1 MIHLANF
8 CDNCGAKLDAN
19 SKFCPSCGTAINNG
33 EAVLTTVD
41 TLPTENSNLPVGKT
55 ISESGLVLHS
65 SAPISRT
72 CSWVRW
78 LYILFAI
85 LVCAGGL
92 GVIGLM
98 LTFAFDCYAKDFHR
112 GKMRRMRFKF
122 VTPISLDEIYNKL
135 QPVLVSKYGNEMEFD
150 REGDTLCVK
159 YKSVIYDIN
168 LHDDGTFSLWWRK
181 SIAGALFSFNEWKL
195 YNKIRTGTAIIAYEL
210 QQQFGIR

>member
-1 MIHLANF
+1 MANF

-33 EAVLTTVD
+33 EAVLTTAD
-41 TLPTENSNLPVGKT
+41 TLPTESNNLPVGKT

-195 YNKIRTGTAIIAYEL
+195 YNKIRTGTSIIAYEL

>member
-1 MIHLANF
+1 MIHLPNF

-33 EAVLTTVD
+33 EAVLTTAD
-41 TLPTENSNLPVGKT
+41 TLPTESTNLPVGKT

-72 CSWVRW
+72 CSWIIW
-78 LYILFAI
+78 LYILFGI

-210 QQQFGIR
+210 QQQFGIH

>member
-1 MIHLANF
+1 MANF

-72 CSWVRW
+72 CSWIIW
-78 LYILFAI
+78 LYILFGI

-98 LTFAFDCYAKDFHR
+98 LTYAFDYYAKDFHR

-181 SIAGALFSFNEWKL
+181 SIAGAIFSFNEGKL

-210 QQQFGIR
+210 QQQFGIH

>member
-1 MIHLANF
+1 MPNF

-33 EAVLTTVD
+33 EAVLTTAD
-41 TLPTENSNLPVGKT
+41 TLPTESNNLPVGKT

-210 QQQFGIR
+210 QQQFGIH

>member
-1 MIHLANF
+1 MPNF

-33 EAVLTTVD
+33 EAVLTTAD
-41 TLPTENSNLPVGKT
+41 TLPTESNNLPVGKT

-72 CSWVRW
+72 CSWIIW
-78 LYILFAI
+78 LYILFGI

-98 LTFAFDCYAKDFHR
+98 LTYAFDYYAKDFHR

-135 QPVLVSKYGNEMEFD
+135 QPVLANKYGNEMEFE

-159 YKSVIYDIN
+159 YKSVFYDIN

-181 SIAGALFSFNEWKL
+181 SIAGAIFSFNEGKL
-195 YNKIRTGTAIIAYEL
+195 YKKVRIGTAIIAYEL
-210 QQQFGIR
+210 QQQFGIH

>member
-1 MIHLANF
+1 MANF

-41 TLPTENSNLPVGKT
+41 TLPTENSNLSVGKT

-210 QQQFGIR
+210 QQQFGIH

>member
-1 MIHLANF
+1 MANF

-33 EAVLTTVD
+33 EAVLTTAD
-41 TLPTENSNLPVGKT
+41 TLPTESTNLPVGKT

-210 QQQFGIR
+210 QQQFGIH

>member
-33 EAVLTTVD
+33 EAVLTTAD
-41 TLPTENSNLPVGKT
+41 TLPTESNNLPVGKT

-72 CSWVRW
+72 CSWIIW
-78 LYILFAI
+78 LYILFGI

-181 SIAGALFSFNEWKL
+181 SIAGAIFSFNEGKL

-210 QQQFGIR
+210 QQQFGIH

>member
-1 MIHLANF
+1 MANF

-33 EAVLTTVD
+33 EAVLTTAD
-41 TLPTENSNLPVGKT
+41 TLPTESTNLPVGKT

-135 QPVLVSKYGNEMEFD
+135 QPVLANKYGNEMEFE

-159 YKSVIYDIN
+159 YKSVFYDIN

-181 SIAGALFSFNEWKL
+181 SIAGAIFSFNEGKL
-195 YNKIRTGTAIIAYEL
+195 YKKVRIGTAIIAYEL
-210 QQQFGIR
+210 QQQFGIH

>member
-1 MIHLANF
+1 MANF

-33 EAVLTTVD
+33 EAVLTSAD
-41 TLPTENSNLPVGKT
+41 TLPTESSNLPVGKT

-78 LYILFAI
+78 LYIIFGI

-112 GKMRRMRFKF
+112 GKMRRMKFKF
-122 VTPISLDEIYNKL
+122 VTPINLDEIYNKL
-135 QPVLVSKYGNEMEFD
+135 QPVLTNKYGNEMEFD

>member
-1 MIHLANF
+1 MANF

-33 EAVLTTVD
+33 EAVLTTAD
-41 TLPTENSNLPVGKT
+41 TLPTESTNLPVGKT

-72 CSWVRW
+72 CSWIIW
-78 LYILFAI
+78 LYILFGI

-98 LTFAFDCYAKDFHR
+98 LTYAFDYYAKDFHR

-122 VTPISLDEIYNKL
+122 VTPINLDEIYNKL

-159 YKSVIYDIN
+159 YKSVFYDIN

-181 SIAGALFSFNEWKL
+181 SIAGAIFSFNEGKL

-210 QQQFGIR
+210 QQQFGIH

>member
-1 MIHLANF
+1 MANF

-33 EAVLTTVD
+33 EAVLTTAD
-41 TLPTENSNLPVGKT
+41 TLPTESTNLPVGKT

-72 CSWVRW
+72 CSWIIW
-78 LYILFAI
+78 LYILFGI

-98 LTFAFDCYAKDFHR
+98 LTYAFDYYAKDFHR

-181 SIAGALFSFNEWKL
+181 SIAGAIFSFNEGKL
-195 YNKIRTGTAIIAYEL
+195 YNKIRTGTSIIAYEL
-210 QQQFGIR
+210 QQQFGIH

>member
-1 MIHLANF
+1 MANF

-41 TLPTENSNLPVGKT
+41 TLDTLPTENSNLPVGKT

-72 CSWVRW
+72 CSWIIW
-78 LYILFAI
+78 LYILFGI

-98 LTFAFDCYAKDFHR
+98 LTYAFDYYAKDFHR

-181 SIAGALFSFNEWKL
+181 SIAGAIFSFNEGKL

-210 QQQFGIR
+210 QQQFGIH

>member
-1 MIHLANF
+1 MANF

-33 EAVLTTVD
+33 EAVLTTAN

-210 QQQFGIR
+210 QQQFGIH

>member
-1 MIHLANF
+1 MPNF

-33 EAVLTTVD
+33 EAVLTTAD
-41 TLPTENSNLPVGKT
+41 TLPTESNNLPVGKT

-65 SAPISRT
+65 SAPISKT
-72 CSWVRW
+72 CSWIRW
-78 LYILFAI
+78 VYILFI
-85 LVCAGGL
+85 ISTLFNVGL

-98 LTFAFDCYAKDFHR
+98 LTYAFDYYAKDFHR

-195 YNKIRTGTAIIAYEL
+195 YNKIRTGTSIIAYEL
-210 QQQFGIR
+210 QQQFGIH

>member
-1 MIHLANF
+1 MPNF

-33 EAVLTTVD
+33 EAVLTTAD
-41 TLPTENSNLPVGKT
+41 TLPTESNNLPVGKT

-72 CSWVRW
+72 CSWIIW
-78 LYILFAI
+78 LYILFGI

-159 YKSVIYDIN
+159 YKSVFYDIN

-181 SIAGALFSFNEWKL
+181 SIAGAIFSFNEGKL

-210 QQQFGIR
+210 QQQFGIH

>member
-1 MIHLANF
+1 MANF

-33 EAVLTTVD
+33 EAVLTTAN

-55 ISESGLVLHS
+55 ISESGLGLHS
-65 SAPISRT
+65 SAPISKT
-72 CSWVRW
+72 CSCIRWV
-78 LYILFAI
+78 YILFGI

-98 LTFAFDCYAKDFHR
+98 LTYAFDCYAKDFHR

-195 YNKIRTGTAIIAYEL
+195 YNKIRTGTSIIAYEL

>member
-1 MIHLANF
+1 MPNF

-33 EAVLTTVD
+33 EAVLTTAY
-41 TLPTENSNLPVGKT
+41 TLPTESNNLPVGKT
-55 ISESGLVLHS
+55 IGESGLVLHS

-72 CSWVRW
+72 CSWIIW
-78 LYILFAI
+78 LYILFGI

-98 LTFAFDCYAKDFHR
+98 LTYAFDYYAKDFHR

-181 SIAGALFSFNEWKL
+181 SIAGAIFSFNEGKL
-195 YNKIRTGTAIIAYEL
+195 YNKVRTGTSIIAYEL
-210 QQQFGIR
+210 QQQFGIH

>member
-1 MIHLANF
+1 MPNF

-33 EAVLTTVD
+33 EAVLTTAD
-41 TLPTENSNLPVGKT
+41 TLPTESNNLPVGKT

-72 CSWVRW
+72 CSWIIW
-78 LYILFAI
+78 LYILFGI

-92 GVIGLM
+92 GVIGLI
-98 LTFAFDCYAKDFHR
+98 LAFAFNAVAEDSHR
-112 GKMRRMRFKF
+112 GNIRRMKFKF

-135 QPVLVSKYGNEMEFD
+135 QPVLANKYGNEMEFE

-181 SIAGALFSFNEWKL
+181 SIAGALFSFNEWTL

-210 QQQFGIR
+210 QQQFGIH

>member
-1 MIHLANF
+1 MANF

-33 EAVLTTVD
+33 EAVLTTAD
-41 TLPTENSNLPVGKT
+41 TLPTESNNLPVGKT

-72 CSWVRW
+72 CSWIIW
-78 LYILFAI
+78 LYILFGI

-98 LTFAFDCYAKDFHR
+98 QTYAFDYYAKDFHR

-181 SIAGALFSFNEWKL
+181 SIAGAIFSFNEGKL

-210 QQQFGIR
+210 QQQFGIH

>member
-1 MIHLANF
+1 MANF

-33 EAVLTTVD
+33 EAVLTTAN

-195 YNKIRTGTAIIAYEL
+195 YNKIRTGTSIIAYEL
-210 QQQFGIR
+210 QQQFGIH

>member
-210 QQQFGIR
+210 QQQFGIH

>member
-1 MIHLANF
+1 MPNF

-33 EAVLTTVD
+33 EAVLTTAD
-41 TLPTENSNLPVGKT
+41 TLPTESNNLPVGKT

-195 YNKIRTGTAIIAYEL
+195 YNKIRTGTSIIAYEL

>member
-1 MIHLANF
+1 MANF

-33 EAVLTTVD
+33 EAVLTTAN

>member
-1 MIHLANF
+1 MIQLANF
-8 CDNCGAKLDAN
+8 CDNCGAKFDAN

-33 EAVLTTVD
+33 EAVLTTAN

-181 SIAGALFSFNEWKL
+181 STAGALFSFNEWKL

-210 QQQFGIR
+210 QQQFGIH

>member
-1 MIHLANF
+1 MANF

-33 EAVLTTVD
+33 EAVLTTAD
-41 TLPTENSNLPVGKT
+41 TLPTESNNLPVGKT

-98 LTFAFDCYAKDFHR
+98 LTYAFDYYAKDFHR

-210 QQQFGIR
+210 QQQFGIH

>member
-1 MIHLANF
+1 MANF

-33 EAVLTTVD
+33 EAVLPTAD
-41 TLPTENSNLPVGKT
+41 TLPTESTNLPVGKT
-55 ISESGLVLHS
+55 MSEAGRVLHF
-65 SAPISRT
+65 SAPRGKT
-72 CSWVRW
+72 CSWIRW

-181 SIAGALFSFNEWKL
+181 SIAGAIFSFNEGKL

-210 QQQFGIR
+210 QQQFGIH

>member
-1 MIHLANF
+1 MANF

-33 EAVLTTVD
+33 EAVLTTAD
-41 TLPTENSNLPVGKT
+41 TLPTETTNLPVGKT

-98 LTFAFDCYAKDFHR
+98 LTYAFDYYAKDFHR

-181 SIAGALFSFNEWKL
+181 SIAGAIFSFNEGKL

-210 QQQFGIR
+210 QQQFGIH

>member
-1 MIHLANF
+1 MPNF

-33 EAVLTTVD
+33 EAVLTTAN

-72 CSWVRW
+72 CSWIIW
-78 LYILFAI
+78 LYILFGI

-98 LTFAFDCYAKDFHR
+98 LTYAFDYYAKDFHR

-181 SIAGALFSFNEWKL
+181 SIAGAIFSFNEGKL

-210 QQQFGIR
+210 QQQFGIH

>member
-1 MIHLANF
+1 MANF

-33 EAVLTTVD
+33 EAVLTTAD
-41 TLPTENSNLPVGKT
+41 TLPTESNNLPVGKT

-65 SAPISRT
+65 SAPISKT

-135 QPVLVSKYGNEMEFD
+135 QPVLVGKYGNEMEFD

-181 SIAGALFSFNEWKL
+181 STAGALFSFNEWKL

-210 QQQFGIR
+210 QQQFGIH

>member
-1 MIHLANF
+1 MPNF

-19 SKFCPSCGTAINNG
+19 SKFCPSCGTAITNG
-33 EAVLTTVD
+33 EAVLTTAD
-41 TLPTENSNLPVGKT
+41 TLPTESNNLPVGKT

-72 CSWVRW
+72 CSWIIW
-78 LYILFAI
+78 LYILFGI

-181 SIAGALFSFNEWKL
+181 SIAGAIFSFNEGKL

-210 QQQFGIR
+210 QQQFGIH

>member
-1 MIHLANF
+1 MPNF

-181 SIAGALFSFNEWKL
+181 SIAGAIFSFNEGKL

-210 QQQFGIR
+210 QQQFGIH

>member
-1 MIHLANF
+1 MPNF

-33 EAVLTTVD
+33 EAVLTTAD

-72 CSWVRW
+72 CSWIIW
-78 LYILFAI
+78 LYILFGI

-181 SIAGALFSFNEWKL
+181 SIAGAIFSFNEGKL

-210 QQQFGIR
+210 QQQFGIH

>member
-1 MIHLANF
+1 MANF
-8 CDNCGAKLDAN
+8 CDNCGANLDAN
-19 SKFCPSCGTAINNG
+19 SKFCPSCGTAIYNG
-33 EAVLTTVD
+33 EAVLTTAD
-41 TLPTENSNLPVGKT
+41 TLPTESTNQPVGKT

-98 LTFAFDCYAKDFHR
+98 LTYAFDCYAKDFHR

-122 VTPISLDEIYNKL
+122 VTPINLDEIYNKL

-195 YNKIRTGTAIIAYEL
+195 YNKIRTGTSIIAYEL

>member
-1 MIHLANF
+1 MPNF

-33 EAVLTTVD
+33 EAVLTTAD
-41 TLPTENSNLPVGKT
+41 TLPTESNNLPVGKT

-72 CSWVRW
+72 CSWIIW
-78 LYILFAI
+78 LYILFGI

-210 QQQFGIR
+210 QQQFGIH

>member
-1 MIHLANF
+1 MPNF

-33 EAVLTTVD
+33 EAVLTTAD
-41 TLPTENSNLPVGKT
+41 TLPTESNNLPVGKT

-72 CSWVRW
+72 CSWIIW
-78 LYILFAI
+78 LYILFGI

-181 SIAGALFSFNEWKL
+181 SIAGAIFSFNEGKL

-210 QQQFGIR
+210 QQQFGIH

>member
-1 MIHLANF
+1 MIHLPNF
-8 CDNCGAKLDAN
+8 CDNCGAKFDAN

-33 EAVLTTVD
+33 EAVLTTAN

-72 CSWVRW
+72 CSWIIW
-78 LYILFAI
+78 LYILFGI

-210 QQQFGIR
+210 QQQFGIH

>member
-1 MIHLANF
+1 MPNF

-33 EAVLTTVD
+33 EAVLTTAD
-41 TLPTENSNLPVGKT
+41 TLPTESNNLPVGKT

-72 CSWVRW
+72 CSWIIW
-78 LYILFAI
+78 LYILFGI

-98 LTFAFDCYAKDFHR
+98 LTYAFDCYAKDFHR

-181 SIAGALFSFNEWKL
+181 SIAGAIFSFNEGKL

-210 QQQFGIR
+210 QQQFGIH

>member
-1 MIHLANF
+1 MANF

-33 EAVLTTVD
+33 EAVLTTAD
-41 TLPTENSNLPVGKT
+41 TLPTESTNLPVGKT

-72 CSWVRW
+72 CSWIIW
-78 LYILFAI
+78 LYILFGI

-181 SIAGALFSFNEWKL
+181 SIAGAIFSFNEGKL
-195 YNKIRTGTAIIAYEL
+195 YKKVRIGTAIIAYEL
-210 QQQFGIR
+210 QQQFGIH

>member
-1 MIHLANF
+1 MANF

-33 EAVLTTVD
+33 EAVLTTAD
-41 TLPTENSNLPVGKT
+41 TLPTESTNLPVGKT

-181 SIAGALFSFNEWKL
+181 SIAGAIFSFNEGKL

-210 QQQFGIR
+210 QQQFGIH